1 MAVDYLKTY
10 LGIDPNDYSSMESR
24 IRGEEPQARTP
35 VMMRQPMMMPQQRS
49 LGDIEAMQ
57 MMPRQQPAPQPA
69 PQVDDRYQGLM
80 DQIAALRSQIEGM
93 QAPTE
98 QAPVGAEAPVMADT
112 PTEVNMDDA
121 REMFYQSPEFKEY
134 QRQTEGM
141 AHDMAYR
148 PQNYTDPTTGNT
160 VSFQDRS
167 GLFQD
172 WYKNTYGRDLAVED
186 NSFRGSLGSG
196 LGGILDESNSIQAPV
211 GTEQPPLGSNNSF
224 DYRQE
229 METTPPERPNYNSF
243 RADPD
248 TGFLQISN
256 PDAEG
261 ILKYGNDPRRLEFLK
276 PQYDE
281 YLNLFDSL
289 QARDRY
295 RHRLTPEGMEK
306 RRQEEARFKELYN
319 MFGVIGTGGA
329 YTPMQLERD
338 GSVLRSPENIQQLMA
353 NDVYSKYVID
363 QPERTPPTQTEMPTT
378 YQAFNP
384 ITGKMETLP
393 IPANMQMPGM
403 PLPGISGIPNPMT
416 GETSEG
422 MPYQPEPS
430 PTPGYDTLSPN
441 QPTQGLQA
449 PPEIENRAVGEPEP
463 MPQAPA
469 EDIQASIDYLAKL
482 PKMNIP
488 QIPDIEEI
496 KRKMAEANMNFPEPV
511 SYQDQLQAIR
521 DLPPMNQMPTREEIQ
536 MAMQNMPTPTAP
548 VSSMPKFNLPQ
559 MQSFGLPQQI
569 AGGRTLM
576 SDFSPRNVMRM
587 ASGGGIDKAIYDLK
601 FKLNGS

>member
-10 LGIDPNDYSSMESR
+10 LGIDPNDYSAMEAR

-57 MMPRQQPAPQPA
+57 LIPRQQPA

-98 QAPVGAEAPVMADT
+98 QVATEQAPVMADT

-172 WYKNTYGRDLAVED
+172 WYKKTYGRDLTVEEPF
-186 NSFRGSLGSG
+186 SWVTWPS

-211 GTEQPPLGSNNSF
+211 G
-224 DYRQE
+224 
-229 METTPPERPNYNSF
+229 
-243 RADPD
+243 
-248 TGFLQISN
+248 
-256 PDAEG
+256 
-261 ILKYGNDPRRLEFLK
+261 
-276 PQYDE
+276 
-281 YLNLFDSL
+281 
-289 QARDRY
+289 
-295 RHRLTPEGMEK
+295 
-306 RRQEEARFKELYN
+306 
-319 MFGVIGTGGA
+319 
-329 YTPMQLERD
+329 
-338 GSVLRSPENIQQLMA
+338 
-353 NDVYSKYVID
+353 
-363 QPERTPPTQTEMPTT
+363 
-378 YQAFNP
+378 
-384 ITGKMETLP
+384 
-393 IPANMQMPGM
+393 
-403 PLPGISGIPNPMT
+403 
-416 GETSEG
+416 
-422 MPYQPEPS
+422 
-430 PTPGYDTLSPN
+430 
-441 QPTQGLQA
+441 
-449 PPEIENRAVGEPEP
+449 IENRAVGEPQP
-463 MPQAPA
+463 IPQAPA
-469 EDIQASIDYLAKL
+469 EDIQASINYLAGL

-511 SYQDQLQAIR
+511 SYPDQLQSIR
-521 DLPPMNQMPTREEIQ
+521 NLPPMNQMPTREEIQ

-576 SDFSPRNVMRM
+576 SDFSPRDVMRM
-587 ASGGGIDKAIYDLK
+587 ANGGGIDKAIYDLK
-601 FKLNGS
+601 FKLNG

>member
-10 LGIDPNDYSSMESR
+10 LGIDPNDYSSMEAR

-57 MMPRQQPAPQPA
+57 LIPRQQPAPQPA

-186 NSFRGSLGSG
+186 NSFRGSFGSG
-196 LGGILDESNSIQAPV
+196 LGGILDEKIESISNSIQAPV
-211 GTEQPPLGSNNSF
+211 G
-224 DYRQE
+224 
-229 METTPPERPNYNSF
+229 
-243 RADPD
+243 
-248 TGFLQISN
+248 
-256 PDAEG
+256 
-261 ILKYGNDPRRLEFLK
+261 
-276 PQYDE
+276 
-281 YLNLFDSL
+281 
-289 QARDRY
+289 
-295 RHRLTPEGMEK
+295 
-306 RRQEEARFKELYN
+306 
-319 MFGVIGTGGA
+319 
-329 YTPMQLERD
+329 
-338 GSVLRSPENIQQLMA
+338 
-353 NDVYSKYVID
+353 
-363 QPERTPPTQTEMPTT
+363 
-378 YQAFNP
+378 
-384 ITGKMETLP
+384 
-393 IPANMQMPGM
+393 
-403 PLPGISGIPNPMT
+403 
-416 GETSEG
+416 
-422 MPYQPEPS
+422 
-430 PTPGYDTLSPN
+430 
-441 QPTQGLQA
+441 
-449 PPEIENRAVGEPEP
+449 IENRAVGEPQRLPPVPPRRVIHRGPTGSVEIYDDNMRLAEP
-463 MPQAPA
+463 DMSDKLIKRTTQAPSQ
-469 EDIQASIDYLAKL
+469 EIQASIDYLAKL

-496 KRKMAEANMNFPEPV
+496 KRKMAEANMNFPEPI
-511 SYQDQLQAIR
+511 SYPDQLQAIR

-548 VSSMPKFNLPQ
+548 ASSMPKFNLPQ

-587 ASGGGIDKAIYDLK
+587 AGGGGIDKAIYDLK